1 MKTNKKLSVAVISTL
16 LAGTCFAVTPA
27 WTQTMSDRVKDGAQ
41 YGTASHP
48 GTPDPGRITQ
58 IQQALKDKGVY
69 SGPVDGVMG
78 PQTRDAIRSFQQMNN
93 LHVTADKSMDDE
105 TRRALGIDQ

>member
-1 MKTNKKLSVAVISTL
+1 
-16 LAGTCFAVTPA
+16 
-27 WTQTMSDRVKDGAQ
+27 MSDRVQEGTQ

-48 GTPDPGRITQ
+48 GTPDSERITQ
-58 IQQALKDKGVY
+58 IQQALKDKGFY

-78 PQTRDAIRSFQQMNN
+78 PDTRNAIRSFQQANN
-93 LHVTADKSMDDE
+93 LHVTADRSMDDN